1 MESKKRMLIMI
12 ATVCSIIIGTI
23 LYVILAGGFE
33 WHSIILIIIV
43 VMFLVYAI
51 PKFIINRNDVVSDDE
66 FSKRQMR
73 TAAARSYI
81 VSLYTWLAFIW
92 FSKPLED
99 LFEETSTIIG
109 VGIGVMA
116 IVFLIN
122 IIVVRITGTPE

>member
-1 MESKKRMLIMI
+1 MSPKKRMLIMI
-12 ATVCSIIIGTI
+12 ATVCSVILGTV
-23 LYVILAGGFE
+23 LFVILAGGFE
-33 WHSIILIIIV
+33 WHSIILVIIV
-43 VMFLVYAI
+43 VMFLAYAI
-51 PKFIINRNDVVSDDE
+51 PKFILNRNDVVSEDE
-66 FSKRQMR
+66 YSKRQMR

-116 IVFLIN
+116 IIFLIN
-122 IIVVRITGTPE
+122 IIIVRVTGTPE